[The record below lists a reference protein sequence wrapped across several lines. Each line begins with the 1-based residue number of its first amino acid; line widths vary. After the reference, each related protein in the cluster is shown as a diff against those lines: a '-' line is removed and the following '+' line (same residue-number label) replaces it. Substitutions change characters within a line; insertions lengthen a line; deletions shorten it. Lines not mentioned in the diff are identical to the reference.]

1 MSRIGSPRSRPCG
14 LASMNA
20 MSTPSDEK
28 SRRTWAPPAGLSP
41 MAAPASSDN
50 NLQSEP
56 LLDHSHRS
64 AGAKQAAQ
72 RDQATRIGACDI
84 AHAIAWVGRRPI
96 DDLGDEFGGAR
107 IRDVPRARSF
117 HLVHE
122 RRVSRYARDVP
133 DVLRTA
139 TELCLDRARLDPL
152 HLDPE

>member
-1 MSRIGSPRSRPCG
+1 MSRIGSVRARPCG

-28 SRRTWAPPAGLSP
+28 RRRSWAPPACSSRMG
-41 MAAPASSDN
+41 APASSDN

-56 LLDHSHRS
+56 LLDHSHGS

-84 AHAIAWVGRRPI
+84 THAIAWLCSRPI
-96 DDLGDEFGGAR
+96 VDLRDDFRVDS

-117 HLVHE
+117 HIVHE
-122 RRVSRYARDVP
+122 RRLSRYAGAHP
-133 DVLRTA
+133 DVFRTA
-139 TELCLDRARLDPL
+139 AEL
-152 HLDPE
+152 